1 MAYRGLFMKTYV
13 IGYRINKCVDDTDQ
27 SPWKRG
33 TVIDSEPDIRFDKV
47 RAIQEEIQRGDYII
61 DYDRIAEN
69 MLGVFTDE
77 MSASPVFYP
86 RFSLYDA

>member
-1 MAYRGLFMKTYV
+1 MKTYV
-13 IGYRINKCVDDTDQ
+13 IGYRINKCVDDTAR

-33 TVIDSEPDIRFDKV
+33 GVIDFEPDIRFDKV
-47 RAIQEEIQRGDYII
+47 LAIREEIQRGDYII

-77 MSASPVFYP
+77 MSASPAVLPKVFLVRCAGLP
-86 RFSLYDA
+86 S

>member
-13 IGYRINKCVDDTDQ
+13 IGYRINKCVNDTAQ
-27 SPWKRG
+27 SLWRRG

-61 DYDRIAEN
+61 DHDRIAEN

-77 MSASPVFYP
+77 ISASPAVLPKVFLV
-86 RFSLYDA
+86 R